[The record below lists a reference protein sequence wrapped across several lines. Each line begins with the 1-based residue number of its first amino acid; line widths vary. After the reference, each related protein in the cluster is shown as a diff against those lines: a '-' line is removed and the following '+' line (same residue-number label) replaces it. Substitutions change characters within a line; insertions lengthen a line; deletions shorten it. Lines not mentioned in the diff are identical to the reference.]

1 MLKCEIRID
10 YIIWGLKMRKSIFY
24 IPAIIFAILYG
35 MIAISDIR
43 AISPIV
49 LIWLALFFISG
60 FILNK
65 NIFWGSLLG
74 TLPAIHLIYMGTQE
88 KGQIINEM
96 PIGIV
101 LLIFYTMGG
110 YFVYRNN
117 NKVKITKAR
126 QELNKCKQYKHITRG
141 DITQEKGKFL

>member
-1 MLKCEIRID
+1 MGVILYVCYNIPYKLVIVVEKYAAKRI
-10 YIIWGLKMRKSIFY
+10 YILFGGLKMKKIVFY

-35 MIAISDIR
+35 GIAISHIG

-49 LIWLALFFISG
+49 AVWLALFFISG

-65 NIFWGSLLG
+65 NVFWGGLLG
-74 TLPAIHLIYMGTQE
+74 MIPAIHLIYMGTQE
-88 KGQIINEM
+88 KGQIINEI

-101 LLIFYTMGG
+101 VLIFYIICG

-117 NKVKITKAR
+117 KKSN
-126 QELNKCKQYKHITRG
+126 E
-141 DITQEKGKFL
+141 